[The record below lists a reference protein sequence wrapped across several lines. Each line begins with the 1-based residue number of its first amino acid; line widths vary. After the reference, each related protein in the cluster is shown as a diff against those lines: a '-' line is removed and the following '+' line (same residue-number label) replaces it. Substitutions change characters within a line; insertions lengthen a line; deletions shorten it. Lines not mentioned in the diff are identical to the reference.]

1 MVAPGGRALDQ
12 SLNADDPILAGLNSA
27 QSIAVTTPASIVQI
41 LAPRG
46 FSSDIYMSSIT
57 KALTHWDSTAG
68 SGKTRTLTSRVA
80 YLLSPPQC
88 LSPQNVIVATFTVK
102 AAREMKERIA
112 KLVGDG
118 TEGKLVLGT
127 FHSIARRY
135 LLRYGYLVGIR
146 TGWGIADTGD
156 SLGIIKRIL
165 RRNKLPITDAGQIRS
180 RISHFKARNS
190 SPMANAPPLQ
200 HSTIPATQTSQSTQ
214 QKEKNIANEE
224 FVQIYEEYEAGL
236 EASNL
241 LDYDDLLLRCLDLL
255 KQHPECVQN
264 VEAVLI
270 DEFQD
275 TNLVQFELTRL
286 LASQANRITIVGD
299 PDQSIYGF
307 RAAEIRNLNRML
319 RHYPNTLVV
328 HLEQNYRSSA
338 SILLAALE
346 VIQQDDSRPQ
356 KPLTPTHIVGTRP
369 VLRRL
374 PTAEREAAWIVSEIL
389 RIRALTGEVIG
400 LGDVAVLVRSA
411 SLTRLIESACVRLG
425 LAYKMV
431 GGSKFYDRVEVK
443 TLLDYFRVVHNLS
456 NNDALARIINVPS
469 RKVGDVTIK
478 ALIDE
483 AEKRGKSLW
492 EVIHNGVS
500 GRGWKDVKV
509 SNTTDKRLGEFA
521 GIILSTQRLLCEES
535 ESETEEGKTLVD
547 VFEFLLKKLA
557 YQDHLR
563 RHYPEDWETRW
574 SNVTELLTQARNMG
588 SVDEDEDALPPI
600 AGVEQSENAPTGLH
614 GILGRFLSNTALSNE
629 LVDDEEKKNQ
639 GQVTISTIHA
649 AKGLEWPV
657 VFIPAVYEGCIPHS
671 RSDDTDEERRLLYV
685 AMTRAE
691 VLLYMSVPRRNSQK
705 GTIMRY
711 HSLLPDSH

>member
-1 MVAPGGRALDQ
+1 MVSRRLVPDQ
-12 SLNADDPILAGLNSA
+12 DFNNDDPILAGLNSA
-27 QSIAVTTPASIVQI
+27 QSIAVTTPASVVQI
-41 LAPRG
+41 LAPRE
-46 FSSDIYMSSIT
+46 FPFNICLRFKSVN
-57 KALTHWDSTAG
+57 ALGSTAG

-135 LLRYGYLVGIR
+135 LLRYGHLVGIK

-165 RRNKLPITDAGQIRS
+165 RRNKLPITDASQIRS

-190 SPMANAPPLQ
+190 SPVANAHPKQ
-200 HSTIPATQTSQSTQ
+200 RSGITATQTTQSTQ
-214 QKEKNIANEE
+214 QKEKSIANEE

-236 EASNL
+236 ESSNL

-255 KQHPECVQN
+255 KQHPECVRN

-286 LASQANRITIVGD
+286 LASRANRITIVGD

-319 RHYPNTLVV
+319 RHYPDTLVV

-338 SILLAALE
+338 SILLAAVE

-356 KPLTPTHIVGTRP
+356 KPLTPTHAVGTRP

-389 RIRALTGEVIG
+389 RIGALTGGVIG
-400 LGDVAVLVRSA
+400 LGDIAVLVRSA
-411 SLTRLIESACVRLG
+411 SLTRLIESACVRRG

-443 TLLDYFRVVHNLS
+443 TLLDYSRVVHNLS

-478 ALIDE
+478 ALVDE
-483 AEKRGKSLW
+483 AEKRGKTLW
-492 EVIHNGVS
+492 EVIRNGVS
-500 GRGWKDVKV
+500 GHGWKDVKV
-509 SNTTDKRLGEFA
+509 SKTTDRRLGDFVN
-521 GIILSTQRLLCEES
+521 IILSTQRLLREES
-535 ESETEEGKTLVD
+535 EPETEEGKTLVD
-547 VFEFLLKKLA
+547 ILEFLLKKLA

-563 RHYPEDWETRW
+563 HHYPEDWETRW

-588 SVDEDEDALPPI
+588 SVDEDEDALPLI
-600 AGVEQSENAPTGLH
+600 NGVEQSGDAPTGLH

-629 LVDDEEKKNQ
+629 LVDGEQKGIQ

-691 VLLYMSVPRRNSQK
+691 VLLYMSVPTRNSQK
-705 GTIMRY
+705 GMIMSY
-711 HSLLPDSH
+711 HSAT

>member
-1 MVAPGGRALDQ
+1 
-12 SLNADDPILAGLNSA
+12 
-27 QSIAVTTPASIVQI
+27 
-41 LAPRG
+41 
-46 FSSDIYMSSIT
+46 
-57 KALTHWDSTAG
+57 
-68 SGKTRTLTSRVA
+68 
-80 YLLSPPQC
+80 
-88 LSPQNVIVATFTVK
+88 
-102 AAREMKERIA
+102 MKERIA

-127 FHSIARRY
+127 FHSIARKY
-135 LLRYGYLVGIR
+135 LLKYGHLVGIR

-156 SLGIIKRIL
+156 SLGIVKRIL
-165 RRNKLPITDAGQIRS
+165 RKKKLPITDASQIRS

-190 SPMANAPPLQ
+190 SPMANALPQ
-200 HSTIPATQTSQSTQ
+200 QRSTISATQTTQSTQ
-214 QKEKNIANEE
+214 QKEKNIANED
-224 FVQIYEEYEAGL
+224 FVQIYEDYELGL

-241 LDYDDLLLRCLDLL
+241 LDFDDILLRCLDLL
-255 KQHPECVQN
+255 KQHPECVRN

-286 LASQANRITIVGD
+286 LASRANRITIVGD

-319 RHYPNTLVV
+319 RHYPDTLVV

-356 KPLTPTHIVGTRP
+356 KPLTPTHAVGTQP

-374 PTAEREAAWIVSEIL
+374 PTAEREAAWIVSEIS
-389 RIRALTGEVIG
+389 RIRAVTGGVIG
-400 LGDVAVLVRSA
+400 LEDVAVLVRSA
-411 SLTRLIESACVRLG
+411 SLTRLIESALVKRG

-456 NNDALARIINVPS
+456 NNDALARIVNVPS

-478 ALIDE
+478 SLVDE
-483 AEKRGKSLW
+483 AEKRGKTLW
-492 EVIHNGVS
+492 EVIRSGV
-500 GRGWKDVKV
+500 RGHGWRDVKI
-509 SNTTDKRLGEFA
+509 SKITDKLLGDFVN
-521 GIILSTQRLLCEES
+521 IILSTQRLLHVES
-535 ESETEEGKTLVD
+535 EPEMEEGKTLVD
-547 VFEFLLKKLA
+547 VLEFLLKKLA

-563 RHYPEDWETRW
+563 RHYPEDWEGRW

-588 SVDEDEDALPPI
+588 SVDEGEDDLPLI
-600 AGVEQSENAPTGLH
+600 DGVEQSEDVSTGLH

-629 LVDDEEKKNQ
+629 LVEDEEKEKQ

-705 GTIMRY
+705 GIIM
-711 HSLLPDSH
+711 

>member
-1 MVAPGGRALDQ
+1 
-12 SLNADDPILAGLNSA
+12 
-27 QSIAVTTPASIVQI
+27 
-41 LAPRG
+41 
-46 FSSDIYMSSIT
+46 
-57 KALTHWDSTAG
+57 
-68 SGKTRTLTSRVA
+68 
-80 YLLSPPQC
+80 
-88 LSPQNVIVATFTVK
+88 
-102 AAREMKERIA
+102 MKERIA

-118 TEGKLVLGT
+118 TERKLVLGT

-135 LLRYGYLVGIR
+135 LLRYGHLVGIK

-165 RRNKLPITDAGQIRS
+165 RRKKLPITDAGQIRS

-190 SPMANAPPLQ
+190 SPIANALPQ
-200 HSTIPATQTSQSTQ
+200 QRFAITATQTVQSTQ
-214 QKEKNIANEE
+214 QKEKSIANEE

-236 EASNL
+236 ESSNL

-255 KQHPECVQN
+255 KQHPECVRN

-286 LASQANRITIVGD
+286 LASRANRITIVGD

-319 RHYPNTLVV
+319 RYYPDTFVV

-356 KPLTPTHIVGTRP
+356 KPLTPTHAVGTRP

-374 PTAEREAAWIVSEIL
+374 PTAEREAAWIVSEIS
-389 RIRALTGEVIG
+389 RIRALTGGVIG

-411 SLTRLIESACVRLG
+411 SLTRLIESACVKQG
-425 LAYKMV
+425 MAYKMV

-443 TLLDYFRVVHNLS
+443 TLLDYSRVVHNLS

-469 RKVGDVTIK
+469 RKVGDMTIK
-478 ALIDE
+478 ALVDE
-483 AEKRGKSLW
+483 AEKRGKTLW
-492 EVIHNGVS
+492 EVIRSGVS
-500 GRGWKDVKV
+500 GHGWKDVKV
-509 SNTTDKRLGEFA
+509 SKTTDKRLGDLVN
-521 GIILSTQRLLCEES
+521 IIISTQRLLREQS
-535 ESETEEGKTLVD
+535 EPETEEGKTLVD
-547 VFEFLLKKLA
+547 ILEFLLKKLA
-557 YQDHLR
+557 YQDHLH

-588 SVDEDEDALPPI
+588 GVDEDEDALPLI
-600 AGVEQSENAPTGLH
+600 DGVEQNEDAPTGLH

-629 LVDDEEKKNQ
+629 LVDDEEKKRQ

-691 VLLYMSVPRRNSQK
+691 VLLYMSVPRKNSQK
-705 GTIMRY
+705 GTIM
-711 HSLLPDSH
+711 